1 MSTEKYLN
9 DISEIKNLMTKSSRF
24 ISLSG
29 ISGIL
34 AGIYALIGA
43 GYAYWLV
50 HSFSYGT
57 LMLDGK
63 VFRLV
68 LLDLLIVLVLS
79 VGTSIF
85 LTTKRANKNK
95 ESYWNT
101 TTKNLL
107 ASFLIP
113 LIAGGLYILII
124 LSQGKYGQTG
134 ALMLVFYGVAL
145 YNASKHTLGYVKY
158 LGLIEISLGLI
169 SALFPGLGFWFWV
182 IGFGFMHIIY
192 GIFMYFKYER
202 K

>member
-9 DISEIKNLMTKSSRF
+9 DISEIKSLMTKSSRF

-29 ISGIL
+29 ISGII

-113 LIAGGLYILII
+113 LVAGGLYILII
-124 LSQGKYGQTG
+124 LSQGKYGQSG
-134 ALMLVFYGVAL
+134 GLMLIFYGLAL
-145 YNASKHTLGYVKY
+145 YNASKHTLGYIKY
-158 LGLIEISLGLI
+158 LGLIEISLGLT
-169 SALFPGLGFWFWV
+169 SAFFPGLGFWFWV

-192 GIFMYFKYER
+192 GILMYYKYER